1 MTAWI
6 ARLAP
11 YVLIAALAGAVW
23 LQHREIVAQGETL
36 AGYRQ
41 MLDQARAQMQTAVD
55 TAERNAKSLTALQ
68 LTQNGLRATLSQR
81 EADIGA
87 LQRENAE
94 IRAWADTVLP
104 ADIARM
110 RTHPALTGANA
121 YAQYLSGRDAVRAAG
136 DGADPKRGSEPRP

>member
-23 LQHREIVAQGETL
+23 LQHREIAAQGEAL

-41 MLDQARAQMQTAVD
+41 MLDQARAEVQTAVD
-55 TAERNAKSLTALQ
+55 AAERNAKRLTALQ

-104 ADIARM
+104 PDIARM
-110 RTHPALTGANA
+110 RAHPALTGTDA